1 MKIYYKSKLAK
12 ILTFL
17 DGFTTMMF
25 FGVVITERKKL
36 SGRTIS
42 HEGTHIKQ
50 YWDIVQL
57 GFVISVIIFL
67 PCFLYDVTSWWMLSL
82 IIIPFILYYI
92 IYGVEYLYWR
102 CKGYKSYDAYLRVG
116 FERQANY
123 IEETWWEPDNLSN
136 NYEIFGWWKKLK

>member
-25 FGVVITERKKL
+25 FGVVITEREKL
-36 SGRTIS
+36 GGRTIS

-57 GFVISVIIFL
+57 GFAISVIIF
-67 PCFLYDVTSWWMLSL
+67 FLCLLFDVASWWMLSL

-92 IYGVEYLYWR
+92 IYG
-102 CKGYKSYDAYLRVG
+102 
-116 FERQANY
+116 
-123 IEETWWEPDNLSN
+123 IESVLEVQ
-136 NYEIFGWWKKLK
+136 GV